1 MIDVSIFKS
10 PKEFVNKEITV
21 AGVITEVEH
30 KVSRQGKGWGLFVL
44 EDYVDSYNFRI
55 FGEEY
60 LRFKHFLNLNN
71 FLYVKIKI
79 IEGWLNK
86 ETGLRG
92 DPRIQYNNFKL
103 LQDVVKT
110 FAKKISI
117 QLKLQDINEEK
128 IESIKQL
135 LDQHEGTH
143 SLGFVVYDDD
153 EKIMVEMNSEKQ
165 KVDISPSFLNLL
177 ELNNIFYKLN

>member
-1 MIDVSIFKS
+1 M
-10 PKEFVNKEITV
+10 
-21 AGVITEVEH
+21 
-30 KVSRQGKGWGLFVL
+30 
-44 EDYVDSYNFRI
+44 
-55 FGEEY
+55 
-60 LRFKHFLNLNN
+60 
-71 FLYVKIKI
+71 
-79 IEGWLNK
+79 
-86 ETGLRG
+86 
-92 DPRIQYNNFKL
+92 
-103 LQDVVKT
+103 
-110 FAKKISI
+110 
-117 QLKLQDINEEK
+117 KLQDINEEK